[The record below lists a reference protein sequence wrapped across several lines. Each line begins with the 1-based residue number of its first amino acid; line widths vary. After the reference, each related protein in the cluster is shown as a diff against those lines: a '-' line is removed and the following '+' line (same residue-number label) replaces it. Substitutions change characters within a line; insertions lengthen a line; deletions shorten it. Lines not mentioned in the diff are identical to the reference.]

1 LNPEQIRIKIHCRVG
16 LIPIGSV
23 FSYHNGDHYNS
34 VRRIGDLNARTPS
47 RIKLATLSL
56 QPRAAAVVPNYRD
69 QNNGSCSDSGAGP
82 SDDSGKSH
90 LLYVLLSIFF
100 SVSDQSDPVDP
111 QGAGYRD

>member
-1 LNPEQIRIKIHCRVG
+1 
-16 LIPIGSV
+16 V

-56 QPRAAAVVPNYRD
+56 QPRAAAAVPNYRD

-82 SDDSGKSH
+82 SDDSGMSH
-90 LLYVLLSIFF
+90 LQHICTL
-100 SVSDQSDPVDP
+100 
-111 QGAGYRD
+111 GYNEFDLFLEIEEYRPFDGCKTEI